1 MEIPTLKTDHCETS
15 ETDIIL
21 KINDQIGYF
30 KPFSEVHKL
39 RHYYE
44 HTCTYIMSVVLMI
57 SIIKCE
63 CLFM

>member
-44 HTCTYIMSVVLMI
+44 HLRT
-57 SIIKCE
+57 
-63 CLFM
+63 